1 MGKTWKDS
9 RASKQGRSK
18 DRPAKM
24 TPYKRSKK
32 LEDEEDGLL
41 ASYHILNLSIW
52 WSVPESI

>member
-24 TPYKRSKK
+24 APYKRSKK
-32 LEDEEDGLL
+32 ERDDE
-41 ASYHILNLSIW
+41 
-52 WSVPESI
+52 